1 MRKNHH
7 YKSGKC
13 KYRVKYLYIKQ
24 EIHVQYNSCTLTVQY
39 MYTIVQCT

>member
-24 EIHVQYNSCTLTVQY
+24 EIHVQYNTCTYLQY
-39 MYTIVQCT
+39 MYTIEKYT